1 MAPTKDFNI
10 AVVGGGIAGLTL
22 AIALHHRGIPVK
34 LYERASRF
42 EEIGAGV
49 SFTPNAVRAME
60 FCHPGV
66 HEAFEKVCTRNSW
79 PSKQKVWFDFVDG
92 TKDEGAGFTI
102 NSSLGQNGVHR
113 AHYLDELAKLF
124 PEDQAVFGKC
134 LDSITES
141 DGKVTMSFAD
151 GTTASADAVIGCD
164 GIKSRVRQL
173 VVGLDHP
180 SAHPTY
186 SYKYAYRGM
195 VPMERAVEAV
205 GEERARNATM
215 HLGKGGH
222 VLTFPVDNGRKLNIV
237 AFHTSPTDWEDYS
250 RTTSVA
256 SRQDALKD
264 FAGYGSAV
272 TGLLSLTEEQLK
284 VWAIFDLG
292 DHPAPTFHKG
302 RVCIAGDAAHA
313 TSPHHGAGAGFCIED
328 SAFLAELLSS
338 VDSSRDLPSVFETFD
353 ECRRERSQWLVQSS
367 RWIGDC
373 YEWLA
378 DGIGSDMAKIESE
391 INERNGIIANF
402 DLEGEVA
409 QAKVDLQKRLDHC
422 YKL

>member
-1 MAPTKDFNI
+1 M
-10 AVVGGGIAGLTL
+10 
-22 AIALHHRGIPVK
+22 
-34 LYERASRF
+34 
-42 EEIGAGV
+42 
-49 SFTPNAVRAME
+49 
-60 FCHPGV
+60 
-66 HEAFEKVCTRNSW
+66 
-79 PSKQKVWFDFVDG
+79 
-92 TKDEGAGFTI
+92 
-102 NSSLGQNGVHR
+102 
-113 AHYLDELAKLF
+113 
-124 PEDQAVFGKC
+124 
-134 LDSITES
+134 
-141 DGKVTMSFAD
+141 
-151 GTTASADAVIGCD
+151 
-164 GIKSRVRQL
+164 
-173 VVGLDHP
+173 
-180 SAHPTY
+180 
-186 SYKYAYRGM
+186 
-195 VPMERAVEAV
+195 
-205 GEERARNATM
+205 
-215 HLGKGGH
+215 GKGGH
-222 VLTFPVDNGRKLNIV
+222 VLTFPVDHGRKLNIV
-237 AFHTSPTDWEDYS
+237 AFRTSPTDWEDYS

-284 VWAIFDLG
+284 VVSTFIMLVLSIYLPVYQWAIFDLG

-409 QAKVDLQKRLDHC
+409 QAKGDLQKRLDHC